1 MKLNNIVEAL
11 NSYGRAALV
20 AVLTLY
26 VAVPN
31 ASAQSLGKAA
41 LCAVAAPL
49 LRALNVDDKAFGL
62 GAKNDN
68 NK

>member
-1 MKLNNIVEAL
+1 MKASNIMEAI

-20 AVLTLY
+20 AVVTLY
-26 VAVPN
+26 VAAPH
-31 ASAQSLGKAA
+31 ATPADLGKAA
-41 LCAVAAPL
+41 IAAIIAPL

-62 GAKNDN
+62 GS

>member
-26 VAVPN
+26 VAAPH
-31 ASAQSLGKAA
+31 ASATDLLKAA
-41 LCAVAAPL
+41 AVAAAAPM

-62 GAKNDN
+62 GAKNDA
-68 NK
+68 K

>member
-31 ASAQSLGKAA
+31 ASAMDLLKAA
-41 LCAVAAPL
+41 GIATAAPL
-49 LRALNVDDKAFGL
+49 LRALNVDDKSFGL
-62 GAKNDN
+62 GAK
-68 NK
+68 KE

>member
-1 MKLNNIVEAL
+1 MKLNNILEAV

-26 VAVPN
+26 MAVPH
-31 ASAQSLGKAA
+31 ATATDLGKAA
-41 LCAVAAPL
+41 IAAVAAPL

-62 GAKNDN
+62 GAK
-68 NK
+68 KE

>member
-20 AVLTLY
+20 ACITLY
-26 VAVPN
+26 MAVPH
-31 ASAQSLGKAA
+31 ATAADLGKAA
-41 LCAVAAPL
+41 LAAIAAPL

-62 GAKNDN
+62 GAKNDDQ
-68 NK
+68 K

>member
-1 MKLNNIVEAL
+1 MKLNNIIEAL

-26 VAVPN
+26 VANPHTT
-31 ASAQSLGKAA
+31 STDLLKAA
-41 LCAVAAPL
+41 AVAVTAPL

-62 GAKNDN
+62 GANDN
-68 NK
+68 KK

>member
-26 VAVPN
+26 IAVPN
-31 ASAQSLGKAA
+31 ASAMDLLKAA
-41 LCAVAAPL
+41 GVATAAPL
-49 LRALNVDDKAFGL
+49 LRALNIDDKAFGL
-62 GAKNDN
+62 GAK
-68 NK
+68 KE